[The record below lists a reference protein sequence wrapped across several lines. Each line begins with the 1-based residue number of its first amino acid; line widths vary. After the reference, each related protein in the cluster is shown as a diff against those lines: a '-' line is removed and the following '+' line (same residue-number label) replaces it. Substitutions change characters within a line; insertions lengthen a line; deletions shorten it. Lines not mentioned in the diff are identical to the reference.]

1 MKKISVLFFILLTYS
16 SYASILNISSQ
27 QGDIFNAVVVEKDK
41 KKLHLVKVTGDGVTV
56 LKSVSVLTGK
66 AKGDKQVSGDEK
78 TPEGYYRVMGFLSR
92 NRLKEM
98 YGDASKIYGYGAYP
112 LNYPNALD
120 NLKGKTGGGI
130 WLHGVE
136 DNRKDPATRGCV
148 AFDNDNVK
156 EVGSYLSKGT
166 PVIITSSAIEGSA
179 DKYHRL
185 FQDARQTVLKY
196 LEAWQ
201 NNNFKDFSRAYSKD
215 FKARDG
221 KRLPAYLNYKKSL
234 MDLYP
239 NRKIA
244 ADKFRVFYESENE
257 AVVEFN
263 QYYSA
268 DNITAFGR
276 KTLYLK
282 KEDGAMRI
290 IAEDFEQTK
299 GWDVK
304 SDMEVAKADIREPE
318 TDKTPVKEP
327 VKQAPVKETVKAPVK
342 EAAKEP
348 VKETV
353 KPAVKPAVPAKPV
366 EVVIEDNTA
375 DISKEINGFLISW
388 KQAWESR
395 NIDSYIA
402 LYGDEFKSGGMNR
415 TAWKKDK
422 AKKFAVLNSVRV
434 ELDDIK
440 IEILSPERFEVT
452 FTQRYSGDAYSDK
465 GIKTLRLDSSK
476 GEMRIISEQWRA
488 E

>member
-1 MKKISVLFFILLTYS
+1 MKTLSVLFLILLTYS

-27 QGDIFNAVVVEKDK
+27 PGDVFNAVVVEKDK
-41 KKLHLVKVTGDGVTV
+41 KKLHVVKVTGEGVTV
-56 LKSVSVLTGK
+56 LKSVTVLTGK

-78 TPEGYYRVMGFLSR
+78 TPEGLYRVMGFLSH

-98 YGDASKIYGYGAYP
+98 YGDASKLYGYGAHP
-112 LNYPNALD
+112 LNYPNSLD

-136 DNRKDPATRGCV
+136 DNRKDPATKGCV

-156 EVGSYLSKGT
+156 EVGGYLSKGT

-185 FQDARQTVLKY
+185 FQDARQMVLKY
-196 LEAWQ
+196 LESWQ
-201 NNNFKDFSRAYSKD
+201 NNDFKGFSKAYSKD

-221 KRLPAYLNYKKSL
+221 KRLPAYLNYKKNL

-244 ADKFRVFYESENE
+244 ADKFRVFYESEDE

-318 TDKTPVKEP
+318 TEKTPAPVKETAKTPVKEHVKETAKEPVKEP
-327 VKQAPVKETVKAPVK
+327 VKEQ
-342 EAAKEP
+342 
-348 VKETV
+348 
-353 KPAVKPAVPAKPV
+353 VKPAVPAKPV

-375 DISKEINGFLISW
+375 DISKEINGFLVSW

-402 LYGDEFKSGGMNR
+402 LYGEGFKSVGMNR
-415 TAWKKDK
+415 AAWKKDK
-422 AKKFAVLNSVRV
+422 AKKFASLGSVRV

-452 FTQRYSGDAYSDK
+452 FTQKYSGDAYSDK